1 MTLIS
6 ELDLPDLPIE
16 GPEFSADPM
25 RFLTPAQQKHP
36 WLARFRAGYVVHG
49 LQAGRDLLAMDNRM
63 GPHFH
68 GVVEHFGAEGTEWAR
83 FMSEQI
89 ATTSGA
95 KHDRMRASLASA
107 FTPRRA
113 NLLRPLMRD
122 VISRLL
128 DEWAARDSF
137 DFVDFAS
144 HFPIAVMCGVMGISS
159 DHVRE
164 THDAIEAQIL
174 CLRMDRNLLPD
185 IMAGYEVLRS
195 FTADVIREREKSG
208 ERNSELLLD
217 ALIETKTAGGLD
229 ENELRDLVITLL
241 LGGYDTSKNELALIM
256 NSLIEHPDM
265 YQRCAVDKA
274 FCGKVVQETLR
285 LTSVATPSRT
295 VFEEFD
301 YQGITFPRG
310 THICF
315 AVALSGRDPA
325 AYDEPMAFRPERK
338 ANTRHLAF
346 GRGTHI
352 CLGQFLALAILEE
365 GLHLIAQR
373 MKNPRLAGEVTWRP
387 FRAGIW
393 GIRTLP
399 VAIDPEQGSQRGG

>member
-25 RFLTPAQQKHP
+25 RFLDPAREKHP
-36 WLARFRAGYVVHG
+36 WLAKFRAGYVVHG
-49 LQAGRDLLAMDNRM
+49 LQATRDLLYMDSHM

-89 ATTSGA
+89 ATTDGV
-95 KHDRMRASLASA
+95 KHDRMRQSLAAA
-107 FTPRRA
+107 FTPRHA
-113 NLLRPLMRD
+113 NRLRPLMRD
-122 VISRLL
+122 VISKLL
-128 DEWAARDSF
+128 DEWEGRTSF

-144 HFPIAVMCGVMGISS
+144 HFPIAVMCGLMGISS
-159 DHVRE
+159 DRVRQ
-164 THDAIEAQIL
+164 THEAIEQQIL
-174 CLRMDRNLLPD
+174 CLRMDPALLPD
-185 IMAGYEVLRS
+185 IMAGYDVLRS
-195 FTADVIREREKSG
+195 FTAEIIAEREASG
-208 ERNSELLLD
+208 ALDNSMLLD
-217 ALIETKTAGGLD
+217 AMIETKLAGGLD

-241 LGGYDTSKNELALIM
+241 LAGYDTSKNELTLIM
-256 NSLIEHPDM
+256 NALIEHPEM
-265 YQRCAVDKA
+265 YERCAVEKE
-274 FCGKVVQETLR
+274 FCTKVVQEILR
-285 LTSVATPSRT
+285 HTSVATPSRT
-295 VFEEFD
+295 IFEQFD
-301 YQGITFPRG
+301 YQGITFPKG

-325 AYDEPMAFRPERK
+325 AYDEPMAFQPER
-338 ANTRHLAF
+338 NHTSRHLAF

-352 CLGQFLALAILEE
+352 CLGQFLANAILEE

-373 MKNPRLAGEVTWRP
+373 MKNPRLNGEVTWRP

-393 GIRTLP
+393 GIGSLP
-399 VAIDPEQGSQRGG
+399 IVIDA